1 MKRNPQPHQFHQ
13 PGRQCAVGLQRRL
26 ERAQRACYF
35 RAVPEYRGHAE
46 IDPVA
51 LAEII
56 HWH

>member
-1 MKRNPQPHQFHQ
+1 M
-13 PGRQCAVGLQRRL
+13 CSSDLLQRRL